1 MGEAMESE
9 EWKVKSEKYY
19 LTGKFELYKH
29 YQMKESILKKKTYN
43 FALKVI
49 KVYKQIISEHNEF
62 VLSKQ
67 FLKSGTAPGALVREA
82 EYGQSKPDFISK
94 LSIAL
99 KEANECDYWI
109 NLLKDS
115 DYITLETFN
124 DLQNDN
130 KEIIYMLIS
139 SVKTSKS
146 TTWIEKRKAKT
157 EE

>member
-1 MGEAMESE
+1 
-9 EWKVKSEKYY
+9 
-19 LTGKFELYKH
+19 
-29 YQMKESILKKKTYN
+29 MKESILKQKTYT

-146 TTWIEKRKAKT
+146 TT
-157 EE
+157 

>member
-1 MGEAMESE
+1 
-9 EWKVKSEKYY
+9 
-19 LTGKFELYKH
+19 
-29 YQMKESILKKKTYN
+29 MKESILKQKTYD

-49 KVYKQIISEHNEF
+49 NIYKQIVAQQKEF

-67 FLKSGTAPGALVREA
+67 FLKAGTAPGALVREA

-99 KEANECDYWI
+99 KEANECEYWTC
-109 NLLKDS
+109 LLKDS
-115 DYITLETFN
+115 EYISQATFD

-139 SVKTSKS
+139 SVKTAKS
-146 TTWIEKRKAKT
+146 NL
-157 EE
+157 